1 MCNLIARFWDVNAGK
16 ITIDGTDVRDFKLDS
31 LMKNISMVFQSVYLF
46 ADMHKEYLLAYLNP
60 EKQYE
65 LKAFLQTVLF
75 FFENNPAL
83 KGIVH
88 SVKSRMKDP
97 EHLKDKIQRKLKSGK
112 IIDENNLFTVV
123 NDLIGVRILYLYQ
136 DQFQLIHN
144 ELLKKVDETKDW
156 MFVEAPKAY
165 TWDPETREYFE
176 KLNIHTEVRD
186 TYYTSVH
193 YVIRSCIY
201 SNIVVVGTKQR
212 VQYLVEELRETQ
224 IVMKEITEQIL
235 SGDFSMSGE
244 SYKELKEDYLA
255 FVITMVDILNG
266 AAYLFEKKP
275 DSDNRHWKEQQE
287 IQQYCEAL
295 GKEIGGKEKQGRK
308 GM

>member
-1 MCNLIARFWDVNAGK
+1 MNTEDK
-16 ITIDGTDVRDFKLDS
+16 IV
-31 LMKNISMVFQSVYLF
+31 
-46 ADMHKEYLLAYLNP
+46 LAYLNP

-123 NDLIGVRILYLYQ
+123 NDLIGVRVLYLYQ

-193 YVIRSCIY
+193 YVIKPNNEL
-201 SNIVVVGTKQR
+201 SNITC
-212 VQYLVEELRETQ
+212 
-224 IVMKEITEQIL
+224 EIQVRT
-235 SGDFSMSGE
+235 
-244 SYKELKEDYLA
+244 
-255 FVITMVDILNG
+255 
-266 AAYLFEKKP
+266 LFEEIWGEIDHTINYPHQTEIIACKAQLRVLAKLVSTGSRWA
-275 DSDNRHWKEQQE
+275 DSIFRTYNDVS
-287 IQQYCEAL
+287 
-295 GKEIGGKEKQGRK
+295 EK
-308 GM
+308 

>member
-1 MCNLIARFWDVNAGK
+1 MNAEDK
-16 ITIDGTDVRDFKLDS
+16 IV
-31 LMKNISMVFQSVYLF
+31 
-46 ADMHKEYLLAYLNP
+46 LAYLNP

-112 IIDENNLFTVV
+112 TIDENNLFTVV
-123 NDLIGVRILYLYQ
+123 NDLIGVRVLYLYQ

-193 YVIRSCIY
+193 YVIKPNNEL
-201 SNIVVVGTKQR
+201 SNITC
-212 VQYLVEELRETQ
+212 EIQ
-224 IVMKEITEQIL
+224 IRT
-235 SGDFSMSGE
+235 
-244 SYKELKEDYLA
+244 
-255 FVITMVDILNG
+255 
-266 AAYLFEKKP
+266 LFEEIWGEIDHTINYP
-275 DSDNRHWKEQQE
+275 YPTEIIACKEQLRVLAKLVSTGTRLADS
-287 IQQYCEAL
+287 IFRTYNDVS
-295 GKEIGGKEKQGRK
+295 EK
-308 GM
+308 

>member
-1 MCNLIARFWDVNAGK
+1 MLIVWSDKMNTEDK
-16 ITIDGTDVRDFKLDS
+16 IV
-31 LMKNISMVFQSVYLF
+31 
-46 ADMHKEYLLAYLNP
+46 LAYLNP

-123 NDLIGVRILYLYQ
+123 NDLIGVRVLYLYQ

-193 YVIRSCIY
+193 YVIKPNNEL
-201 SNIVVVGTKQR
+201 SNITC
-212 VQYLVEELRETQ
+212 
-224 IVMKEITEQIL
+224 EIQVRT
-235 SGDFSMSGE
+235 
-244 SYKELKEDYLA
+244 
-255 FVITMVDILNG
+255 
-266 AAYLFEKKP
+266 LFEEIWGEIDHTINYP
-275 DSDNRHWKEQQE
+275 HPTEIIACKEQLRVLAKLVSTGTRLADS
-287 IQQYCEAL
+287 IFRTYNDVS
-295 GKEIGGKEKQGRK
+295 EK
-308 GM
+308 

>member
-1 MCNLIARFWDVNAGK
+1 MNTEDKV
-16 ITIDGTDVRDFKLDS
+16 VS
-31 LMKNISMVFQSVYLF
+31 
-46 ADMHKEYLLAYLNP
+46 AYLNQ

-65 LKAFLQTVLF
+65 LNAFLQTVLF
-75 FFENNPAL
+75 FFENNPSL

-97 EHLKDKIQRKLKSGK
+97 EHLKDKIQRKLESGK
-112 IIDENNLFTVV
+112 TIDENNLFTVV
-123 NDLIGVRILYLYQ
+123 NDLIGVRVLYLYQ

-193 YVIRSCIY
+193 YVIKPNNAL
-201 SNIVVVGTKQR
+201 SNITCEIQVRT
-212 VQYLVEELRETQ
+212 LFEEIWGEIDHT
-224 IVMKEITEQIL
+224 INYPHPTEIT
-235 SGDFSMSGE
+235 
-244 SYKELKEDYLA
+244 A
-255 FVITMVDILNG
+255 C
-266 AAYLFEKKP
+266 
-275 DSDNRHWKEQQE
+275 KEQLRVLAKLVSTGTRLADS
-287 IQQYCEAL
+287 IFRTYNDAS
-295 GKEIGGKEKQGRK
+295 EK
-308 GM
+308 

>member
-1 MCNLIARFWDVNAGK
+1 MLIVWSDKMNTEDK
-16 ITIDGTDVRDFKLDS
+16 IV
-31 LMKNISMVFQSVYLF
+31 
-46 ADMHKEYLLAYLNP
+46 LAYLNP

-97 EHLKDKIQRKLKSGK
+97 EHLKDKIQRKLKSEK

-123 NDLIGVRILYLYQ
+123 NDLIGVRVLYLYQ

-193 YVIRSCIY
+193 YVIKPNNEL
-201 SNIVVVGTKQR
+201 SNITC
-212 VQYLVEELRETQ
+212 
-224 IVMKEITEQIL
+224 EIQVRT
-235 SGDFSMSGE
+235 
-244 SYKELKEDYLA
+244 
-255 FVITMVDILNG
+255 
-266 AAYLFEKKP
+266 LFEEIWGEIDHTINYP
-275 DSDNRHWKEQQE
+275 HQTEIIACKEQLRVLAKLVSTGTRLADS
-287 IQQYCEAL
+287 IFRTYNDVS
-295 GKEIGGKEKQGRK
+295 EK
-308 GM
+308 

>member
-1 MCNLIARFWDVNAGK
+1 MNTEDK
-16 ITIDGTDVRDFKLDS
+16 IV
-31 LMKNISMVFQSVYLF
+31 
-46 ADMHKEYLLAYLNP
+46 LAYLNP

-88 SVKSRMKDP
+88 SVKARMKDP

-123 NDLIGVRILYLYQ
+123 NDLIGVRVLYLYQ

-193 YVIRSCIY
+193 YVIKPNNEL
-201 SNIVVVGTKQR
+201 SNITC
-212 VQYLVEELRETQ
+212 
-224 IVMKEITEQIL
+224 EIQVRT
-235 SGDFSMSGE
+235 
-244 SYKELKEDYLA
+244 
-255 FVITMVDILNG
+255 
-266 AAYLFEKKP
+266 LFEEIWGEIDHTINYP
-275 DSDNRHWKEQQE
+275 HPTEIIACKEQLRVLAKLVSTGTRLADS
-287 IQQYCEAL
+287 IFRTYNDVS
-295 GKEIGGKEKQGRK
+295 EK
-308 GM
+308 

>member
-1 MCNLIARFWDVNAGK
+1 MNTEDK
-16 ITIDGTDVRDFKLDS
+16 IV
-31 LMKNISMVFQSVYLF
+31 
-46 ADMHKEYLLAYLNP
+46 LAYLNP

-123 NDLIGVRILYLYQ
+123 NDLIGVRVLYLYQ

-193 YVIRSCIY
+193 YVIKPNNEL
-201 SNIVVVGTKQR
+201 SNITC
-212 VQYLVEELRETQ
+212 
-224 IVMKEITEQIL
+224 EIQVRT
-235 SGDFSMSGE
+235 
-244 SYKELKEDYLA
+244 
-255 FVITMVDILNG
+255 
-266 AAYLFEKKP
+266 LFEEIWGEIDHTINYP
-275 DSDNRHWKEQQE
+275 HQTEIIDCKEQLRVLAKLVSTGTRLADS
-287 IQQYCEAL
+287 IFRTYNDVS
-295 GKEIGGKEKQGRK
+295 EK
-308 GM
+308 

>member
-1 MCNLIARFWDVNAGK
+1 MNTEDK
-16 ITIDGTDVRDFKLDS
+16 IV
-31 LMKNISMVFQSVYLF
+31 
-46 ADMHKEYLLAYLNP
+46 LAYLNP

-83 KGIVH
+83 KSIVH

-123 NDLIGVRILYLYQ
+123 NDLIGVRVLYLYQ

-193 YVIRSCIY
+193 YVIKPNNEL
-201 SNIVVVGTKQR
+201 SNITC
-212 VQYLVEELRETQ
+212 
-224 IVMKEITEQIL
+224 EIQVRT
-235 SGDFSMSGE
+235 
-244 SYKELKEDYLA
+244 
-255 FVITMVDILNG
+255 
-266 AAYLFEKKP
+266 LFEEIWGEIDHTINYP
-275 DSDNRHWKEQQE
+275 HPTEIIACKEQLRVLAKLVSTGTRLADSIFRTYNDVSE
-287 IQQYCEAL
+287 
-295 GKEIGGKEKQGRK
+295 
-308 GM
+308 M

>member
-1 MCNLIARFWDVNAGK
+1 MNTEDK
-16 ITIDGTDVRDFKLDS
+16 IV
-31 LMKNISMVFQSVYLF
+31 
-46 ADMHKEYLLAYLNP
+46 LAYLNP

-97 EHLKDKIQRKLKSGK
+97 EHLKDKIQRKLKSEK

-123 NDLIGVRILYLYQ
+123 NDLIGVRVLYLYQ

-193 YVIRSCIY
+193 YVIKPNNEL
-201 SNIVVVGTKQR
+201 SNITC
-212 VQYLVEELRETQ
+212 
-224 IVMKEITEQIL
+224 EIQVRT
-235 SGDFSMSGE
+235 
-244 SYKELKEDYLA
+244 
-255 FVITMVDILNG
+255 
-266 AAYLFEKKP
+266 LFEEIWGEIDHTINYP
-275 DSDNRHWKEQQE
+275 HPTEIIACKEQLRVLA
-287 IQQYCEAL
+287 ILVSTGTRLADSIFRTYNDVS
-295 GKEIGGKEKQGRK
+295 EK
-308 GM
+308 

>member
-1 MCNLIARFWDVNAGK
+1 MNTEDK
-16 ITIDGTDVRDFKLDS
+16 IV
-31 LMKNISMVFQSVYLF
+31 
-46 ADMHKEYLLAYLNP
+46 LAYLNP

-123 NDLIGVRILYLYQ
+123 NDLIGVRVLYLYQ

-144 ELLKKVDETKDW
+144 ELLKKVDETKDG

-193 YVIRSCIY
+193 YVIKPNNEL
-201 SNIVVVGTKQR
+201 SNITC
-212 VQYLVEELRETQ
+212 
-224 IVMKEITEQIL
+224 EIQVRT
-235 SGDFSMSGE
+235 
-244 SYKELKEDYLA
+244 
-255 FVITMVDILNG
+255 
-266 AAYLFEKKP
+266 LFEEIWGEIDHTINYP
-275 DSDNRHWKEQQE
+275 HQTEIIACKEQLRVLAKLVSTGTRLADS
-287 IQQYCEAL
+287 IFRTYNDVS
-295 GKEIGGKEKQGRK
+295 EK
-308 GM
+308 

>member
-1 MCNLIARFWDVNAGK
+1 MNTEDK
-16 ITIDGTDVRDFKLDS
+16 IV
-31 LMKNISMVFQSVYLF
+31 
-46 ADMHKEYLLAYLNP
+46 LAYLNP

-123 NDLIGVRILYLYQ
+123 NDLIGVRVLYLYQ

-165 TWDPETREYFE
+165 TWAPETREYFE

-193 YVIRSCIY
+193 YVIKPNNEL
-201 SNIVVVGTKQR
+201 SNITC
-212 VQYLVEELRETQ
+212 
-224 IVMKEITEQIL
+224 EIQVRT
-235 SGDFSMSGE
+235 
-244 SYKELKEDYLA
+244 
-255 FVITMVDILNG
+255 
-266 AAYLFEKKP
+266 LFEEIWGEIDHTINYP
-275 DSDNRHWKEQQE
+275 HQTEIIACKEQLRVLAKLVSTGTRLADS
-287 IQQYCEAL
+287 IFRTYNDVS
-295 GKEIGGKEKQGRK
+295 EK
-308 GM
+308 

>member
-1 MCNLIARFWDVNAGK
+1 MNTEDK
-16 ITIDGTDVRDFKLDS
+16 IV
-31 LMKNISMVFQSVYLF
+31 
-46 ADMHKEYLLAYLNP
+46 LAYLNP

-123 NDLIGVRILYLYQ
+123 NDLIGVRVLYLYQ

-193 YVIRSCIY
+193 YVIKPNNEL
-201 SNIVVVGTKQR
+201 SNITC
-212 VQYLVEELRETQ
+212 
-224 IVMKEITEQIL
+224 EIQVRT
-235 SGDFSMSGE
+235 
-244 SYKELKEDYLA
+244 
-255 FVITMVDILNG
+255 
-266 AAYLFEKKP
+266 LFEEIWGEIDHTINNP
-275 DSDNRHWKEQQE
+275 HQTEIIACKEQLRVLAKLVSTGTRLADS
-287 IQQYCEAL
+287 IFRTYNDVS
-295 GKEIGGKEKQGRK
+295 EK
-308 GM
+308 

>member
-1 MCNLIARFWDVNAGK
+1 MNTEDK
-16 ITIDGTDVRDFKLDS
+16 IV
-31 LMKNISMVFQSVYLF
+31 
-46 ADMHKEYLLAYLNP
+46 LAYLNP

-88 SVKSRMKDP
+88 SVKSRMKDH
-97 EHLKDKIQRKLKSGK
+97 EHLKDKIQRKLKSEK

-123 NDLIGVRILYLYQ
+123 NDLIGVRVLYLYQ

-193 YVIRSCIY
+193 YVIKPNNEL
-201 SNIVVVGTKQR
+201 SNITC
-212 VQYLVEELRETQ
+212 
-224 IVMKEITEQIL
+224 EIQVRT
-235 SGDFSMSGE
+235 
-244 SYKELKEDYLA
+244 
-255 FVITMVDILNG
+255 
-266 AAYLFEKKP
+266 LFEEIWGEIDHTINYP
-275 DSDNRHWKEQQE
+275 HPTEIIACKEQLRVLAKLVSTGTRLADS
-287 IQQYCEAL
+287 IFRTYNDVS
-295 GKEIGGKEKQGRK
+295 EK
-308 GM
+308 

>member
-1 MCNLIARFWDVNAGK
+1 MNTEDK
-16 ITIDGTDVRDFKLDS
+16 IV
-31 LMKNISMVFQSVYLF
+31 
-46 ADMHKEYLLAYLNP
+46 LAYLNT

-97 EHLKDKIQRKLKSGK
+97 EHLKDKIQRKLKSEK

-123 NDLIGVRILYLYQ
+123 NDLIGVRVLYLYQ

-193 YVIRSCIY
+193 YVIKPNNEL
-201 SNIVVVGTKQR
+201 SNITC
-212 VQYLVEELRETQ
+212 
-224 IVMKEITEQIL
+224 EIQVRT
-235 SGDFSMSGE
+235 
-244 SYKELKEDYLA
+244 
-255 FVITMVDILNG
+255 
-266 AAYLFEKKP
+266 LFEEIWGEIDHTINYP
-275 DSDNRHWKEQQE
+275 HPTEIIACKEQLRVLAKLVSTGTRLADS
-287 IQQYCEAL
+287 IFRTYNDVS
-295 GKEIGGKEKQGRK
+295 EK
-308 GM
+308 

>member
-1 MCNLIARFWDVNAGK
+1 MNTEDK
-16 ITIDGTDVRDFKLDS
+16 IVLD
-31 LMKNISMVFQSVYLF
+31 
-46 ADMHKEYLLAYLNP
+46 YLNP

-97 EHLKDKIQRKLKSGK
+97 EHLKDKIQRKLKSEK

-123 NDLIGVRILYLYQ
+123 NDLIGVRVLYLYQ

-193 YVIRSCIY
+193 YVIKPNNEL
-201 SNIVVVGTKQR
+201 SNITC
-212 VQYLVEELRETQ
+212 
-224 IVMKEITEQIL
+224 EIQVRT
-235 SGDFSMSGE
+235 
-244 SYKELKEDYLA
+244 
-255 FVITMVDILNG
+255 
-266 AAYLFEKKP
+266 LFEEIWGEIDHTINYP
-275 DSDNRHWKEQQE
+275 HPTEIIACKEQLRVLAKLVSTGTRLADS
-287 IQQYCEAL
+287 IFRTYNDVS
-295 GKEIGGKEKQGRK
+295 EK
-308 GM
+308 

>member
-1 MCNLIARFWDVNAGK
+1 MNTEDK
-16 ITIDGTDVRDFKLDS
+16 IV
-31 LMKNISMVFQSVYLF
+31 
-46 ADMHKEYLLAYLNP
+46 LAYLNP

-97 EHLKDKIQRKLKSGK
+97 EHSKDKIQRKLKSGK

-123 NDLIGVRILYLYQ
+123 NDLIGVRVLYLYQ

-156 MFVEAPKAY
+156 MFVEAPIAY
-165 TWDPETREYFE
+165 TWGPETREYFE

-193 YVIRSCIY
+193 YVIKPNNEL
-201 SNIVVVGTKQR
+201 SNITC
-212 VQYLVEELRETQ
+212 
-224 IVMKEITEQIL
+224 EIQVRT
-235 SGDFSMSGE
+235 
-244 SYKELKEDYLA
+244 
-255 FVITMVDILNG
+255 
-266 AAYLFEKKP
+266 LFEEIWGEIDHTINYP
-275 DSDNRHWKEQQE
+275 NPTEIIACKEQLRVLAKLVSTGTRLADS
-287 IQQYCEAL
+287 IFRTYNDVS
-295 GKEIGGKEKQGRK
+295 EK
-308 GM
+308 

>member
-1 MCNLIARFWDVNAGK
+1 MNTEDK
-16 ITIDGTDVRDFKLDS
+16 IVLD
-31 LMKNISMVFQSVYLF
+31 
-46 ADMHKEYLLAYLNP
+46 YLNP

-112 IIDENNLFTVV
+112 TIDENNLFTVV
-123 NDLIGVRILYLYQ
+123 NDLIGVRVLYLYQ

-193 YVIRSCIY
+193 YVIKPNNEL
-201 SNIVVVGTKQR
+201 SNITC
-212 VQYLVEELRETQ
+212 
-224 IVMKEITEQIL
+224 EIQVRT
-235 SGDFSMSGE
+235 
-244 SYKELKEDYLA
+244 
-255 FVITMVDILNG
+255 
-266 AAYLFEKKP
+266 LFEEIWGEIDHTINYP
-275 DSDNRHWKEQQE
+275 HPTEIIACKEQLRVLAKLVSTGTRLADS
-287 IQQYCEAL
+287 IFRTYNDVS
-295 GKEIGGKEKQGRK
+295 EK
-308 GM
+308 

>member
-1 MCNLIARFWDVNAGK
+1 MNTEDK
-16 ITIDGTDVRDFKLDS
+16 IV
-31 LMKNISMVFQSVYLF
+31 
-46 ADMHKEYLLAYLNP
+46 LAYLNP

-97 EHLKDKIQRKLKSGK
+97 EHLKDKIQRKLKSEK

-123 NDLIGVRILYLYQ
+123 NDLIGVRVLYLYQ

-193 YVIRSCIY
+193 YVIKPNNEL
-201 SNIVVVGTKQR
+201 SNITCEIQVRT
-212 VQYLVEELRETQ
+212 LF
-224 IVMKEITEQIL
+224 KEIWGEIDHTINYPHPTEII
-235 SGDFSMSGE
+235 
-244 SYKELKEDYLA
+244 A
-255 FVITMVDILNG
+255 C
-266 AAYLFEKKP
+266 
-275 DSDNRHWKEQQE
+275 KEQLRVLAKLVSTGTRLADS
-287 IQQYCEAL
+287 IFRTYNDVS
-295 GKEIGGKEKQGRK
+295 EK
-308 GM
+308 

>member
-1 MCNLIARFWDVNAGK
+1 MNTEDK
-16 ITIDGTDVRDFKLDS
+16 IVLD
-31 LMKNISMVFQSVYLF
+31 
-46 ADMHKEYLLAYLNP
+46 YLNP

-123 NDLIGVRILYLYQ
+123 NDLIGVRVLYLYQ

-193 YVIRSCIY
+193 YVIKPNNEL
-201 SNIVVVGTKQR
+201 SNITC
-212 VQYLVEELRETQ
+212 
-224 IVMKEITEQIL
+224 EIQVRT
-235 SGDFSMSGE
+235 
-244 SYKELKEDYLA
+244 
-255 FVITMVDILNG
+255 
-266 AAYLFEKKP
+266 LFEEIWGEIDHTINYP
-275 DSDNRHWKEQQE
+275 HPTEIIACKEQLRVLAKLVSTGTRLADS
-287 IQQYCEAL
+287 IFRTYNDVS
-295 GKEIGGKEKQGRK
+295 EK
-308 GM
+308 

>member
-1 MCNLIARFWDVNAGK
+1 MNTEDK
-16 ITIDGTDVRDFKLDS
+16 IV
-31 LMKNISMVFQSVYLF
+31 
-46 ADMHKEYLLAYLNP
+46 LAYLNP

-123 NDLIGVRILYLYQ
+123 NDLIGVRVLYLYQ

-156 MFVEAPKAY
+156 MFVEVPKAY
-165 TWDPETREYFE
+165 TWNPETREYFE

-193 YVIRSCIY
+193 YVIKPNNEL
-201 SNIVVVGTKQR
+201 SNITC
-212 VQYLVEELRETQ
+212 
-224 IVMKEITEQIL
+224 EIQVRT
-235 SGDFSMSGE
+235 
-244 SYKELKEDYLA
+244 
-255 FVITMVDILNG
+255 
-266 AAYLFEKKP
+266 LFEEIWGEIDHTINYP
-275 DSDNRHWKEQQE
+275 HPTEIIACKEQLRVLAKLVSTGTRLADS
-287 IQQYCEAL
+287 IFRTYNDVS
-295 GKEIGGKEKQGRK
+295 EK
-308 GM
+308 

>member
-1 MCNLIARFWDVNAGK
+1 MNTEDK
-16 ITIDGTDVRDFKLDS
+16 IV
-31 LMKNISMVFQSVYLF
+31 
-46 ADMHKEYLLAYLNP
+46 LAYLNP

-97 EHLKDKIQRKLKSGK
+97 EHLKDKIQRKLKSEK

-123 NDLIGVRILYLYQ
+123 NDLIGVRVLYLYQ

-193 YVIRSCIY
+193 YVIKPNNEL
-201 SNIVVVGTKQR
+201 SNITC
-212 VQYLVEELRETQ
+212 
-224 IVMKEITEQIL
+224 EIQVRT
-235 SGDFSMSGE
+235 
-244 SYKELKEDYLA
+244 
-255 FVITMVDILNG
+255 
-266 AAYLFEKKP
+266 LFEEIWGEIDHTINYP
-275 DSDNRHWKEQQE
+275 TEIIACKEQLRVLAKLVSTGTRLADS
-287 IQQYCEAL
+287 IFRTYNDVS
-295 GKEIGGKEKQGRK
+295 EK
-308 GM
+308 

>member
-1 MCNLIARFWDVNAGK
+1 MNTEDK
-16 ITIDGTDVRDFKLDS
+16 IV
-31 LMKNISMVFQSVYLF
+31 
-46 ADMHKEYLLAYLNP
+46 LAYLNP

-97 EHLKDKIQRKLKSGK
+97 EHLKDKIQRTLKSGK

-123 NDLIGVRILYLYQ
+123 NDLIGVRVLYLYQ

-193 YVIRSCIY
+193 YVIKPNNEL
-201 SNIVVVGTKQR
+201 SNITC
-212 VQYLVEELRETQ
+212 
-224 IVMKEITEQIL
+224 EIQVRT
-235 SGDFSMSGE
+235 
-244 SYKELKEDYLA
+244 
-255 FVITMVDILNG
+255 
-266 AAYLFEKKP
+266 LFEEIWGEIDHTINYP
-275 DSDNRHWKEQQE
+275 HQTEIIACKEQLRVLAKLVSTGTRLADS
-287 IQQYCEAL
+287 IFRTYNDVS
-295 GKEIGGKEKQGRK
+295 EK
-308 GM
+308 

>member
-1 MCNLIARFWDVNAGK
+1 MNTEDK
-16 ITIDGTDVRDFKLDS
+16 IV
-31 LMKNISMVFQSVYLF
+31 
-46 ADMHKEYLLAYLNP
+46 LAYLNT

-83 KGIVH
+83 KDIVH

-112 IIDENNLFTVV
+112 TIDENNLFTAV
-123 NDLIGVRILYLYQ
+123 NDLIGVRVLYLYQ
-136 DQFQLIHN
+136 DQFQLINN
-144 ELLKKVDETKDW
+144 ELLRKVDEMKDW

-193 YVIRSCIY
+193 YVIKPNNEL
-201 SNIVVVGTKQR
+201 SNITCEIQVRTLFEEIWGEIDHTINYPHPTEIIACKEQLRVLAKLVSTGTR
-212 VQYLVEELRETQ
+212 LADSIFRTYN
-224 IVMKEITEQIL
+224 
-235 SGDFSMSGE
+235 DFS
-244 SYKELKEDYLA
+244 
-255 FVITMVDILNG
+255 
-266 AAYLFEKKP
+266 EK
-275 DSDNRHWKEQQE
+275 
-287 IQQYCEAL
+287 
-295 GKEIGGKEKQGRK
+295 
-308 GM
+308 

>member
-1 MCNLIARFWDVNAGK
+1 MNTEDK
-16 ITIDGTDVRDFKLDS
+16 IVL
-31 LMKNISMVFQSVYLF
+31 V
-46 ADMHKEYLLAYLNP
+46 YLNP

-97 EHLKDKIQRKLKSGK
+97 EHLKDKIQRKLKSEK

-123 NDLIGVRILYLYQ
+123 NDLIGVRVLYLYQ

-193 YVIRSCIY
+193 YVIKPNNEL
-201 SNIVVVGTKQR
+201 SNITC
-212 VQYLVEELRETQ
+212 
-224 IVMKEITEQIL
+224 EIQVRT
-235 SGDFSMSGE
+235 
-244 SYKELKEDYLA
+244 
-255 FVITMVDILNG
+255 
-266 AAYLFEKKP
+266 LFEEIWGEIDHTINYP
-275 DSDNRHWKEQQE
+275 HPTEIIACKEQLRVLAKLVSTGTRLADS
-287 IQQYCEAL
+287 IFRTYNDVS
-295 GKEIGGKEKQGRK
+295 EK
-308 GM
+308 

>member
-1 MCNLIARFWDVNAGK
+1 MNTEDK
-16 ITIDGTDVRDFKLDS
+16 IV
-31 LMKNISMVFQSVYLF
+31 
-46 ADMHKEYLLAYLNP
+46 LAYLNP
-60 EKQYE
+60 DKQYE

-97 EHLKDKIQRKLKSGK
+97 EHLKDKIQRKLKSEK

-123 NDLIGVRILYLYQ
+123 NDLIGVRVLYLYQ

-193 YVIRSCIY
+193 YVIKPNNEL
-201 SNIVVVGTKQR
+201 SNITC
-212 VQYLVEELRETQ
+212 
-224 IVMKEITEQIL
+224 EIQVRT
-235 SGDFSMSGE
+235 
-244 SYKELKEDYLA
+244 
-255 FVITMVDILNG
+255 
-266 AAYLFEKKP
+266 LFEEIWGEIDHTINYP
-275 DSDNRHWKEQQE
+275 HPTEIIACKEQLRVLAKLVSTGTRLADS
-287 IQQYCEAL
+287 IFRTYNDVS
-295 GKEIGGKEKQGRK
+295 EK
-308 GM
+308 

>member
-1 MCNLIARFWDVNAGK
+1 MNTEDK
-16 ITIDGTDVRDFKLDS
+16 IV
-31 LMKNISMVFQSVYLF
+31 
-46 ADMHKEYLLAYLNP
+46 LAYLNP

-112 IIDENNLFTVV
+112 TIDENNLFTVV
-123 NDLIGVRILYLYQ
+123 NDLIGVRVLCLYQ

-193 YVIRSCIY
+193 YVIKPNNEL
-201 SNIVVVGTKQR
+201 SNITC
-212 VQYLVEELRETQ
+212 
-224 IVMKEITEQIL
+224 EIQVRT
-235 SGDFSMSGE
+235 
-244 SYKELKEDYLA
+244 
-255 FVITMVDILNG
+255 
-266 AAYLFEKKP
+266 LFEEIWGEIDHTINYP
-275 DSDNRHWKEQQE
+275 HPTEIIACKEQLRVLAKLVSTGTRLADS
-287 IQQYCEAL
+287 IFRTYNDVS
-295 GKEIGGKEKQGRK
+295 EK
-308 GM
+308 

>member
-1 MCNLIARFWDVNAGK
+1 MNTEDK
-16 ITIDGTDVRDFKLDS
+16 IV
-31 LMKNISMVFQSVYLF
+31 
-46 ADMHKEYLLAYLNP
+46 LAYLNP

-97 EHLKDKIQRKLKSGK
+97 EHLKDKIQRKLKSEK

-123 NDLIGVRILYLYQ
+123 NDLIGVRVLYLYQ

-176 KLNIHTEVRD
+176 KLNSHTEVRD

-193 YVIRSCIY
+193 YVIKPNNEL
-201 SNIVVVGTKQR
+201 SNITC
-212 VQYLVEELRETQ
+212 
-224 IVMKEITEQIL
+224 EIQVRT
-235 SGDFSMSGE
+235 
-244 SYKELKEDYLA
+244 
-255 FVITMVDILNG
+255 
-266 AAYLFEKKP
+266 LFEEIWGEIDHTINYP
-275 DSDNRHWKEQQE
+275 HPTEIIACKEQLRVLAKLVSTGTRLADS
-287 IQQYCEAL
+287 IFRTYNDVS
-295 GKEIGGKEKQGRK
+295 EK
-308 GM
+308 

>member
-1 MCNLIARFWDVNAGK
+1 MNTEDK
-16 ITIDGTDVRDFKLDS
+16 IVLD
-31 LMKNISMVFQSVYLF
+31 
-46 ADMHKEYLLAYLNP
+46 YLNP

-97 EHLKDKIQRKLKSGK
+97 EHLKDKIQRQLKSGK

-123 NDLIGVRILYLYQ
+123 NDLIGVRVLYLYQ

-193 YVIRSCIY
+193 YVIKPNNEL
-201 SNIVVVGTKQR
+201 SNITC
-212 VQYLVEELRETQ
+212 
-224 IVMKEITEQIL
+224 EIQVRT
-235 SGDFSMSGE
+235 
-244 SYKELKEDYLA
+244 
-255 FVITMVDILNG
+255 
-266 AAYLFEKKP
+266 LFEEIWGEIDHTINYP
-275 DSDNRHWKEQQE
+275 HPTEIIACKEQLRVLAKLVSTGTRLADS
-287 IQQYCEAL
+287 IFRTYNDVS
-295 GKEIGGKEKQGRK
+295 EK
-308 GM
+308 

>member
-1 MCNLIARFWDVNAGK
+1 MNTEDK
-16 ITIDGTDVRDFKLDS
+16 IV
-31 LMKNISMVFQSVYLF
+31 
-46 ADMHKEYLLAYLNP
+46 LAYLNP

-123 NDLIGVRILYLYQ
+123 NDLIGVRVLYLYQ

-144 ELLKKVDETKDW
+144 ELLKKVDETKDR

-193 YVIRSCIY
+193 YVIKPNNEL
-201 SNIVVVGTKQR
+201 SNITC
-212 VQYLVEELRETQ
+212 
-224 IVMKEITEQIL
+224 EIQVRT
-235 SGDFSMSGE
+235 
-244 SYKELKEDYLA
+244 
-255 FVITMVDILNG
+255 
-266 AAYLFEKKP
+266 LFEEIWGEIDHTINYP
-275 DSDNRHWKEQQE
+275 HPTEIIACKEQLRVLAKLVSTGTRLADS
-287 IQQYCEAL
+287 IFRTYNDVS
-295 GKEIGGKEKQGRK
+295 EK
-308 GM
+308 

>member
-1 MCNLIARFWDVNAGK
+1 MLIVWSDKMNTEDK
-16 ITIDGTDVRDFKLDS
+16 IV
-31 LMKNISMVFQSVYLF
+31 
-46 ADMHKEYLLAYLNP
+46 LAYLNP

-123 NDLIGVRILYLYQ
+123 NDLIGVRVLYLYQ

-165 TWDPETREYFE
+165 TWNPETREYFE

-193 YVIRSCIY
+193 YVIKPNNEL
-201 SNIVVVGTKQR
+201 SNITC
-212 VQYLVEELRETQ
+212 
-224 IVMKEITEQIL
+224 EIQVRT
-235 SGDFSMSGE
+235 
-244 SYKELKEDYLA
+244 
-255 FVITMVDILNG
+255 
-266 AAYLFEKKP
+266 LFEEIWGEIDHTINYP
-275 DSDNRHWKEQQE
+275 HPTEIIACKEQLRVLAKLVSTGTRLADS
-287 IQQYCEAL
+287 IFRTYNDVS
-295 GKEIGGKEKQGRK
+295 EK
-308 GM
+308 

>member
-1 MCNLIARFWDVNAGK
+1 MNTEDK
-16 ITIDGTDVRDFKLDS
+16 IV
-31 LMKNISMVFQSVYLF
+31 
-46 ADMHKEYLLAYLNP
+46 LAYLNP

-83 KGIVH
+83 KSIVH

-112 IIDENNLFTVV
+112 TIDENNLFTVV
-123 NDLIGVRILYLYQ
+123 NDLIGVRVLYLYQ

-193 YVIRSCIY
+193 YVIKPNNEL
-201 SNIVVVGTKQR
+201 SNT
-212 VQYLVEELRETQ
+212 TC
-224 IVMKEITEQIL
+224 EIQVRT
-235 SGDFSMSGE
+235 
-244 SYKELKEDYLA
+244 
-255 FVITMVDILNG
+255 
-266 AAYLFEKKP
+266 LFEEIWGEIDHTINYP
-275 DSDNRHWKEQQE
+275 HPTEIIACKEQLRVLAKLVSTGTRLADS
-287 IQQYCEAL
+287 IFRTYNDVS
-295 GKEIGGKEKQGRK
+295 EK
-308 GM
+308 

>member
-1 MCNLIARFWDVNAGK
+1 MNTEDK
-16 ITIDGTDVRDFKLDS
+16 IV
-31 LMKNISMVFQSVYLF
+31 
-46 ADMHKEYLLAYLNP
+46 LAYLNP

-123 NDLIGVRILYLYQ
+123 NDLIGVRVLYLYQ

-193 YVIRSCIY
+193 YVIKPNNEL
-201 SNIVVVGTKQR
+201 SNITC
-212 VQYLVEELRETQ
+212 
-224 IVMKEITEQIL
+224 EIQVRT
-235 SGDFSMSGE
+235 
-244 SYKELKEDYLA
+244 
-255 FVITMVDILNG
+255 
-266 AAYLFEKKP
+266 LFEEIWGEIDHTINYP
-275 DSDNRHWKEQQE
+275 HLTEIIACKEQLRVLAKLVSTGTRLADS
-287 IQQYCEAL
+287 IFRTYNDVR
-295 GKEIGGKEKQGRK
+295 EK
-308 GM
+308 

>member
-1 MCNLIARFWDVNAGK
+1 MLIVWSDKMNTEDK
-16 ITIDGTDVRDFKLDS
+16 IVLD
-31 LMKNISMVFQSVYLF
+31 
-46 ADMHKEYLLAYLNP
+46 YLNP

-112 IIDENNLFTVV
+112 IIDENNLFTAV
-123 NDLIGVRILYLYQ
+123 NDLIGVRVLYLYQ

-193 YVIRSCIY
+193 YVIKPNNEL
-201 SNIVVVGTKQR
+201 SNITC
-212 VQYLVEELRETQ
+212 
-224 IVMKEITEQIL
+224 EIQVRT
-235 SGDFSMSGE
+235 
-244 SYKELKEDYLA
+244 
-255 FVITMVDILNG
+255 
-266 AAYLFEKKP
+266 LFEEIWGEIDHTINYP
-275 DSDNRHWKEQQE
+275 HPTEIIACKEQLRVLAKLVSTGTRLADS
-287 IQQYCEAL
+287 IFRTYNDVS
-295 GKEIGGKEKQGRK
+295 EK
-308 GM
+308 